1 VKSSCYFDII
11 NLEGSDLAMMEFL
24 YFPNDKSE
32 YIPAIIT
39 FVVFLIGAIVTTLYF
54 IKKSRKEEKDFD
66 EQYMRVTIEKDEQTS
81 KK

>member
-1 VKSSCYFDII
+1 
-11 NLEGSDLAMMEFL
+11 MMEFL

-39 FVVFLIGAIVTTLYF
+39 FAVFLIGAIITTIYF
-54 IKKSRKEEKDFD
+54 IKKSRKEEKEFD
-66 EQYMRVTIEKDEQTS
+66 EQYMHVTVEEEEHAS

>member
-1 VKSSCYFDII
+1 
-11 NLEGSDLAMMEFL
+11 MMEFL